1 MVKGGFSLRILIL
14 SASTGGGH
22 MRTASA
28 VEKYIEENRPNDIV
42 RVVDTFECIGHLYN
56 KTVSEGYE
64 IIAKTAPGFYGAVYN
79 HTNKDSKMTE
89 FASKFQKGLAFRLL
103 PLMAEFRPDVIIGV
117 HAFCVDMATKI
128 KAKYNVDV
136 PVISLITD
144 FAPHKMYV
152 QDGVDAYVVSNR
164 EMIDALE
171 KFGVKRNQIQVS
183 GIPIDPRFYKK
194 YDKNELMKKM
204 GLNPNLPTLLLMAGS
219 FGVRDIFKIYL
230 DIVETEIDFQV
241 VLVTGKNKRLFDEF
255 DAILDSTY
263 EENDENLK
271 SGKYDE
277 YDSEAFAEDETIT
290 ENRESNKV
298 YAGHCGVKPTKL
310 LYFVDNIYEYMYIA
324 DLIVTKP
331 GGLTVSEAI
340 ATTLPMAIFSAYP
353 GQEEDNAIYLEH
365 SNMAV
370 RLPKKN
376 SGKVVHDLLLNP
388 QRLEKMKE
396 ACRANARGNSA
407 EQLINL
413 AEKLVKE
420 YFEKEKRKSR
430 DYSKSIIINEEDF
443 ENIDLENDNEK

>member
-1 MVKGGFSLRILIL
+1 MRILIL

-22 MRTASA
+22 MRTSA
-28 VEKYIEENRPNDIV
+28 AMKKYIEENRPNDIV

-79 HTNKDSKMTE
+79 HTNKENKMTE
-89 FASKFQKGLAFRLL
+89 FATKFQKGLAFKLL
-103 PLMAEFRPDVIIGV
+103 PLMVEFRPDVMIGV
-117 HAFCVDMATKI
+117 HAFCVDMATTI
-128 KAKYNVDV
+128 KKKYKMDI

-152 QDGVDAYVVSNR
+152 HEGVDAYVVSN
-164 EMIDALE
+164 EDMIDALE
-171 KFGVKRNQIQVS
+171 KFGVKRDEVQVS
-183 GIPIDPRFYKK
+183 GIPIDPVFYKNH
-194 YDKNELMKKM
+194 DKQELMKKM
-204 GLNPNLPTLLLMAGS
+204 NLDPNLPTLLLMAGS

-271 SGKYDE
+271 RGKYDE

-310 LYFVDNIYEYMYIA
+310 LYFVDNINEYMYIA

-340 ATTLPMAIFSAYP
+340 ASTLPMAIFSAYP
-353 GQEEDNAIYLEH
+353 GQEEDNAIYLES

-388 QRLEKMKE
+388 QKLESMKE
-396 ACRANARGNSA
+396 ACRRNARGNSA
-407 EQLINL
+407 EQIVDL
-413 AEKLVKE
+413 AERLVKE
-420 YFEKEKRKSR
+420 YFEKERKANKANDFSV
-430 DYSKSIIINEEDF
+430 KSININEEIDTDL
-443 ENIDLENDNEK
+443 ENIDLEN

>member
-1 MVKGGFSLRILIL
+1 MRILIL

-22 MRTASA
+22 MRTSA
-28 VEKYIEENRPNDIV
+28 AMKKYIEENRPNDIV

-79 HTNKDSKMTE
+79 HTNKENKMTE
-89 FASKFQKGLAFRLL
+89 FATKFQKGLSFKLL
-103 PLMAEFRPDVIIGV
+103 PLMVEFRPDVMIGV
-117 HAFCVDMATKI
+117 HAFCVDMATTI
-128 KAKYNVDV
+128 KKKYKMDI

-152 QDGVDAYVVSNR
+152 HEGVDAYVVSN
-164 EMIDALE
+164 EDMIDALE
-171 KFGVKRNQIQVS
+171 KFGVKRDEVQVS
-183 GIPIDPRFYKK
+183 GIPIDPVFYKNH
-194 YDKNELMKKM
+194 DKQELMKKM
-204 GLNPNLPTLLLMAGS
+204 NLDPNLPTLLLMAGS

-310 LYFVDNIYEYMYIA
+310 LYFVDNINEYMYIA

-340 ATTLPMAIFSAYP
+340 ASTLPMAIFSAYP
-353 GQEEDNAIYLEH
+353 GQEEDNAIYLES

-376 SGKVVHDLLLNP
+376 SGKVVHDLLLSP
-388 QRLEKMKE
+388 QKLESMKE
-396 ACRANARGNSA
+396 ACRRNARGNSA
-407 EQLINL
+407 EQIVDL
-413 AEKLVKE
+413 AERLVKE
-420 YFEKEKRKSR
+420 YFEKERKANKANDFSV
-430 DYSKSIIINEEDF
+430 KSININEEIDTDL
-443 ENIDLENDNEK
+443 ENIDLEN